1 MFIHIVSSYY
11 MEMDAIPYSA
21 TGLAIIARFIFMYLL
36 YVKKSTNN
44 YSLAFCILNIAS
56 NTLWFVYSVDTDNSP
71 LLVRSGVDVV
81 LLSISSVYILR
92 NKWREQMQ
100 IQISS
105 DATEKNEDAMIIL

>member
-1 MFIHIVSSYY
+1 

-71 LLVRSGVDVV
+71 LLVRSGVDIV
-81 LLSISSVYILR
+81 LLSTSSVYILR

-100 IQISS
+100 IQILS

>member
-1 MFIHIVSSYY
+1 

-56 NTLWFVYSVDTDNSP
+56 NALWFVYSVDNDNSP

-81 LLSISSVYILR
+81 LLSISSAYILR

-100 IQISS
+100 IQILN
-105 DATEKNEDAMIIL
+105 DATEKNDDAMIIL